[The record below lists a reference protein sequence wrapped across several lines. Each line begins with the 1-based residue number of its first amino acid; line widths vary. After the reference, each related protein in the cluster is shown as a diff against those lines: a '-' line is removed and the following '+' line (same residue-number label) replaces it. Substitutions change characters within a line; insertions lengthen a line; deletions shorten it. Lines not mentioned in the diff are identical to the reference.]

1 MGNHRFKL
9 SDMIPNAW
17 FYKLKDMSR
26 SSRKQK
32 GSHATVKNKASSPS
46 QRSPPNC
53 LHYFPTEPYRAGML
67 FNSPIHTKV
76 TDFSFTDSLR
86 RSSSKRRAQR
96 KTIYKPSPSVLSS
109 VSTACS
115 CHWTRPNQAE
125 SPDFYASSIES
136 SSSEL
141 DLYECI
147 TSESDECDSP
157 AAPHMFNG
165 LSPDCSCRVS
175 SSTNDIIIDM
185 NTESFA
191 AVNPERL
198 DGFDTISKL
207 GLPHILTKPVRFDDQ
222 AIEAPYLKCSSKLEE
237 SGRTTTPKSSSNSR
251 GIRLR
256 VNSAKLASRKVQACA
271 RRSVSSSSSSSSAC
285 KVSRKSGFPEGFAV
299 VKSSIDPQRDFKESM
314 VEMIREKNIWSS
326 EDLEDLLACYLSL
339 NSREYHELIIKAF
352 EQTWFDLA
360 QLRM

>member
-1 MGNHRFKL
+1 
-9 SDMIPNAW
+9 MIPNAW

-26 SSRKQK
+26 SRKQK
-32 GSHATVKNKASSPS
+32 GSHSVKNKASSPAMS
-46 QRSPPNC
+46 QRSPPAC

-76 TDFSFTDSLR
+76 ADFPFTDSPR
-86 RSSSKRRAQR
+86 RSSKRRVQR
-96 KTIYKPSPSVLSS
+96 KTIYKPSPSVVSS
-109 VSTACS
+109 VSTTCS

-125 SPDFYASSIES
+125 SPDLYASSIKS

-141 DLYECI
+141 DLYECL
-147 TSESDECDSP
+147 TSESEECDSP

-185 NTESFA
+185 NNESFG
-191 AVNPERL
+191 VNPEKL
-198 DGFDTISKL
+198 DGFDAISKL
-207 GLPHILTKPVRFDDQ
+207 GLPPILTKPVRFDDQ
-222 AIEAPYLKCSSKLEE
+222 VIEEPHLPCSCKVEE
-237 SGRTTTPKSSSNSR
+237 SSRTTAPKSSANSR

-256 VNSAKLASRKVQACA
+256 VNSPKLASRKVQACV
-271 RRSVSSSSSSSSAC
+271 RKSVSSSSAC
-285 KVSRKSGFPEGFAV
+285 KVSRNTGFPEGFAV

-314 VEMIREKNIWSS
+314 MEMITENNIWSS

-352 EQTWFDLA
+352 EQVWFDLA